1 MDFSDTMS
9 LRGVAALYP
18 CAVYDLRTQDTGG
31 MHESLRLTKPA
42 PLRVR
47 SPSIAQRLSAAHPGR
62 TSFGRVAVGGSWTSR
77 SSVGTLAHEDAVDSR
92 ARVGV
97 PL

>member
-9 LRGVAALYP
+9 LRGVAALHP

-47 SPSIAQRLSAAHPGR
+47 SPSVAQRLSAAHPGR
-62 TSFGRVAVGGSWTSR
+62 TSIGRVAVGGSWTSR
-77 SSVGTLAHEDAVDSR
+77 SSVGTLAHEGAVDSR

-97 PL
+97 SL